1 MNRVLLMSALVAAV
15 FVVPLAARAEGPAA
29 PSAEELKK
37 VIDYYNNGKDSGPIL
52 AELKPCI
59 TVDTKKG
66 SPTQW
71 DCTEPVSGKVK
82 KGTPVNAWMN
92 FLVPKEAKY
101 EDLSVQWILDGQVRT
116 TQDLSLKNSAVG
128 ARTYLVSTI
137 SKPGKWEIKVMQG
150 AKELGSAKFEAE

>member
-1 MNRVLLMSALVAAV
+1 MNRVLLAALVAAV
-15 FVVPLAARAEGPAA
+15 FVVPLAVRADAPPA
-29 PSAEELKK
+29 PSPEELKK
-37 VIDYYNNGKDSGPIL
+37 VIDYYNNGKDAGPIL
-52 AELKPCI
+52 AEIKPCI

-101 EDLSVQWILDGQVRT
+101 EDLSVQWSVDGVVRT

-137 SKPGKWEIKVMQG
+137 NKPGKWEIKVLQG
-150 AKELGSAKFEAE
+150 TKELGKAVFEAE